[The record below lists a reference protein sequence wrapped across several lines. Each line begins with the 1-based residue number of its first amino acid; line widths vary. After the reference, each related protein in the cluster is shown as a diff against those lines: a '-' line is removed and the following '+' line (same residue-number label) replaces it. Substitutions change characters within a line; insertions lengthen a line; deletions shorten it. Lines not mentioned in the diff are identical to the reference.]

1 MAEQPLFLDT
11 NIWLRFFTRDDP
23 ARAEACRQ
31 LFERAAQGD
40 LRLTTNEMVLA
51 ELEWTLRS
59 YYKVPKPAVVER
71 LSAVLGTPSL
81 QLPRRALVEAA
92 LSLYDRPNVDYV
104 DAYNAADLQARGLT
118 TIASY
123 DSDFDRLGV
132 KRVEPSLDA

>member
-1 MAEQPLFLDT
+1 VAEPPLFLDT

-23 ARAEACRQ
+23 AKAEACRQ
-31 LFERAAQGD
+31 LFESAAQGD

-59 YYKVPKPAVVER
+59 YYKLPKPAVVER
-71 LSAVLGTPSL
+71 LWAVLGAPAL
-81 QLPRRALVEAA
+81 QLPRRAVVEAA
-92 LSLYDRPNVDYV
+92 LSLYERHNVDYV
-104 DAYNAADLQARGLT
+104 DAYNAAELQARGLT

-132 KRVEPSLDA
+132 HRVEPAADG